1 MASLSSKKTAQANA
15 KTLKELHLLSLLV
28 NSIALLC
35 ILVLKRPTSLRAYLF
50 LSIPAFGCQYVLQR
64 SSRPKY
70 ITESGRTRLVSS
82 GNDIKGPGLF
92 EYMFDTIYITWLC
105 DILMAVFGSTKVWW
119 LYAVVP
125 VFFVFKVCS
134 IARSFFGKQNA
145 DAPVAEAEPT
155 KSKRQTKTE
164 KKQKQKIK
172 HVRMR

>member
-1 MASLSSKKTAQANA
+1 
-15 KTLKELHLLSLLV
+15 
-28 NSIALLC
+28 
-35 ILVLKRPTSLRAYLF
+35 
-50 LSIPAFGCQYVLQR
+50 
-64 SSRPKY
+64 
-70 ITESGRTRLVSS
+70 
-82 GNDIKGPGLF
+82 
-92 EYMFDTIYITWLC
+92 MFDTIYITWLC